1 MCSIKWH
8 LWSRT
13 MSIQPQ
19 NPGSR
24 TGIKLE
30 SFRPRFGW
38 AALRRVYEP
47 DGPGV
52 ATRGETD
59 KPYPG
64 MVRDESQS
72 FKTILYHLPPFC
84 PDHYP
89 ESSQREMS
97 VRRLLPDSRTEV
109 RCGLNSSNGHR
120 TRDKCQMRLRWQRWK
135 WQVLATGCEQKRR
148 ERSDEEAV
156 SRSIAEPRARVVLWL
171 EKMYSVMGWLS
182 FWVEHF
188 HREGKERVARRQE
201 QKSILLIHRSGLCIR
216 YSFGLGCSLASSYSS
231 FYTQLTATSSV
242 KPSWITLRQD

>member
-1 MCSIKWH
+1 MFIKVIDTHYSPHIGLCGSVYGDFVTMCSIKWH

-13 MSIQPQ
+13 MSIQQQ

-47 DGPGV
+47 DGRGV
-52 ATRGETD
+52 AIRGETD

-72 FKTILYHLPPFC
+72 FKTTLYHLPPFC
-84 PDHYP
+84 PDHCP
-89 ESSQREMS
+89 ESSQRKMS
-97 VRRLLPDSRTEV
+97 FRRLLPDSRTEV

-156 SRSIAEPRARVVLWL
+156 SRSVQSL
-171 EKMYSVMGWLS
+171 E
-182 FWVEHF
+182 
-188 HREGKERVARRQE
+188 QE
-201 QKSILLIHRSGLCIR
+201 
-216 YSFGLGCSLASSYSS
+216 
-231 FYTQLTATSSV
+231 
-242 KPSWITLRQD
+242 